1 MKIFSILIGLLFTYD
16 TFSIEIKINNQVLK
30 FGDCLQLK
38 EGKKSRYVK
47 DNQEV
52 LKILEIIDSEQD
64 QIIIQSMSTNYYDY
78 LDQNDVK
85 LIKCPE

>member
-1 MKIFSILIGLLFTYD
+1 MKIFSILIGLLFTYN
-16 TFSIEIKINNQVLK
+16 TFSIELKINNQVLK

-38 EGKKSRYVK
+38 KGRTGKYVS

-52 LKILEIIDSEQD
+52 LKILEIIKSE
-64 QIIIQSMSTNYYDY
+64 QIIIQSMKTNYYDY

>member
-1 MKIFSILIGLLFTYD
+1 MKIFSILIGLLFTYN
-16 TFSIEIKINNQVLK
+16 TYSIELKINNQVLK

-38 EGKKSRYVK
+38 KGRTSKYVS

-52 LKILEIIDSEQD
+52 LKILEIINSEQD
-64 QIIIQSMSTNYYDY
+64 QIIIQSMKTNYYDY